1 MDYPISKNLSFSL
14 EKRFF
19 FLEYRETL
27 YAVLFYLKQKVGEI
41 ANFFY
46 QNHGLTP
53 FEKCHFFGF
62 FYFLFL
68 LSTKAFFSLEYRQT
82 HISLLFR

>member
-19 FLEYRETL
+19 FVEYRETL

-41 ANFFY
+41 ANFFIK
-46 QNHGLTP
+46 TMD
-53 FEKCHFFGF
+53 
-62 FYFLFL
+62 
-68 LSTKAFFSLEYRQT
+68 
-82 HISLLFR
+82 